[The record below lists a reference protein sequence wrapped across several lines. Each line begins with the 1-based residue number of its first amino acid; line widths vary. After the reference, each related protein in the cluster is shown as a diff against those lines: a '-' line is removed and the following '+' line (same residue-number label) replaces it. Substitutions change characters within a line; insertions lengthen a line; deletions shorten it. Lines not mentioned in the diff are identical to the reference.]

1 MSLPIFLGA
10 SFIYLVSPNNNN
22 NNNNN
27 NSYFIV
33 FLFDKLKDETF
44 ILKI

>member
-1 MSLPIFLGA
+1 MSLQIFLGA
-10 SFIYLVSPNNNN
+10 SFIYLVSPN